1 MKSNNTARE
10 CRTKMEHKAQ
20 LSTVSV
26 LFVEFHAEVLFFL
39 FFSPLFDGGWY
50 DIVAAKILP
59 GFHGIE
65 ISAIKKYDI
74 TDKTFWH
81 FGCGKSH

>member
-26 LFVEFHAEVLFFL
+26 LFVEFHAEVLFFFVM
-39 FFSPLFDGGWY
+39 FFPPLFDGGWY
-50 DIVAAKILP
+50 DIVAAKNLP
-59 GFHGIE
+59 GFTE
-65 ISAIKKYDI
+65 LE
-74 TDKTFWH
+74 FQP
-81 FGCGKSH
+81 

>member
-10 CRTKMEHKAQ
+10 CRTKMELKAQ

-26 LFVEFHAEVLFFL
+26 LFGEFHAEVLFCC
-39 FFSPLFDGGWY
+39 FFFPPLFDGGWF

-59 GFHGIE
+59 GFT
-65 ISAIKKYDI
+65 KLK
-74 TDKTFWH
+74 FQP
-81 FGCGKSH
+81 

>member
-1 MKSNNTARE
+1 MKSNNAAGE

-26 LFVEFHAEVLFFL
+26 PFVEFHAEVLFFCYV
-39 FFSPLFDGGWY
+39 FSPLFDGGWS

-59 GFHGIE
+59 GFTE
-65 ISAIKKYDI
+65 LK
-74 TDKTFWH
+74 FQP
-81 FGCGKSH
+81 